1 MEPHRATR
9 ETIERVKEQILRSHD
24 PAQANK
30 LRARL
35 AKERQKLLSQLPL
48 KQDGP
53 EGRM

>member
-1 MEPHRATR
+1 MEPHKTTR
-9 ETIERVKEQILRSHD
+9 ENIERFKEQIAHSTD

-48 KQDGP
+48 K
-53 EGRM
+53 